1 MDIPQGVLFDSHKD
15 VCPGVDSNL
24 DYTMCRMC
32 RAKMCR
38 ALPGQNVLQRAP
50 GVVPECVVLCVANH
64 DTCDTFKLRVCVLK
78 FFKFFT
84 VSTYRLLY

>member
-1 MDIPQGVLFDSHKD
+1 
-15 VCPGVDSNL
+15 
-24 DYTMCRMC
+24 MCRMC

-64 DTCDTFKLRVCVLK
+64 DTCDTFKLRVYAETEFDNVIQQLIDS
-78 FFKFFT
+78 
-84 VSTYRLLY
+84 V